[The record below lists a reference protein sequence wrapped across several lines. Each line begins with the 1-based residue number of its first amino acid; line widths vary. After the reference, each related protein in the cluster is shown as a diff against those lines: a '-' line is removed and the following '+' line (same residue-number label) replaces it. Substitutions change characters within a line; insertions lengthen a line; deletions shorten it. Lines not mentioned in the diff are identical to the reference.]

1 MTIRLLINL
10 DVDDLE
16 RGIQFYTQALD
27 LTVQRKLYDEHV
39 VELAGADVPIY
50 LLQKPAGSE
59 TAGQVRQYGQH
70 WTPVHLDVVVDN
82 LDAALARVLAAGAT
96 LEGDVRRS
104 TFRDMAVLRDPFGHG
119 FCLLRFYGEPYS
131 DG

>member
-39 VELAGADVPIY
+39 VELAGQMFRSICYKSQRVA
-50 LLQKPAGSE
+50 KPQDRCAS
-59 TAGQVRQYGQH
+59 TASTG
-70 WTPVHLDVVVDN
+70 HLYIS
-82 LDAALARVLAAGAT
+82 T
-96 LEGDVRRS
+96 L
-104 TFRDMAVLRDPFGHG
+104 
-119 FCLLRFYGEPYS
+119 
-131 DG
+131 